1 MIGVLIN
8 FVAYCCI
15 GLPCGITLMFLVFH
29 EITGKRIENCY
40 ISVQIQQ
47 ICQCLIA
54 VFGER
59 INFMIRVGRGS
70 SCSNK
75 A

>member
-1 MIGVLIN
+1 
-8 FVAYCCI
+8 
-15 GLPCGITLMFLVFH
+15 MFLVFH
-29 EITGKRIENCY
+29 EITGKGIENCY

-59 INFMIRVGRGS
+59 INFMIRAGRS
-70 SCSNK
+70 SSYSNK
-75 A
+75 AWLIPSALSCMFGDT